1 MKHLTIRHFGP
12 IEEADVEF
20 SRINLVIGP
29 QSSGKSTV
37 LKVACFCDWMERQIE
52 LTQDPGKYC
61 EGGFFVANLVGFHR
75 LDGYM
80 HPDTYI
86 GYENDAVSFEYS
98 SRTGNCSFRWNEP
111 KRWKY
116 RRAKIAYIPAERNLV
131 AAIPNWYQVSMNK
144 DIILDFMKEWE
155 FARKTFSKGEQIL
168 DLPVQYKYNARSE
181 GDRIMLGNGKE
192 LALHVASSGLQSL
205 TPLYVMLRYL
215 TSDYFQETHA
225 NVEQEMQRQ
234 NLYRVVARECA
245 GLPKE
250 EQMKLADSILA
261 PHHTDLFIEEP
272 ESHIFPSTQRS
283 LVYSLVRM
291 LNEGRKH
298 SCFIAT
304 HSPYVMTSF
313 NNLVLAGEKAGESE
327 EKAALVSRL
336 MPKSQTLLYDEV
348 AAFEMK
354 DGRMRSILDDEFR
367 LISAEAIDSASQEIG
382 DDFDYLLNL

>member
-1 MKHLTIRHFGP
+1 M
-12 IEEADVEF
+12 
-20 SRINLVIGP
+20 
-29 QSSGKSTV
+29 
-37 LKVACFCDWMERQIE
+37 
-52 LTQDPGKYC
+52 
-61 EGGFFVANLVGFHR
+61 
-75 LDGYM
+75 
-80 HPDTYI
+80 
-86 GYENDAVSFEYS
+86 
-98 SRTGNCSFRWNEP
+98 
-111 KRWKY
+111 
-116 RRAKIAYIPAERNLV
+116 
-131 AAIPNWYQVSMNK
+131 
-144 DIILDFMKEWE
+144 
-155 FARKTFSKGEQIL
+155 
-168 DLPVQYKYNARSE
+168 
-181 GDRIMLGNGKE
+181 
-192 LALHVASSGLQSL
+192 
-205 TPLYVMLRYL
+205 
-215 TSDYFQETHA
+215 
-225 NVEQEMQRQ
+225 EQEMQRQ
-234 NLYRVVARECA
+234 NLYQVVARECA

-250 EQMKLADSILA
+250 DQMKLADSILA

-336 MPKSQTLLYDEV
+336 MPKSQTLHYDEV